1 MFPTGETENVL
12 EANNET
18 DQHLLSVWPGEMV
31 NSTDHSSQWWQKV
44 SSAHQQTGA
53 RFGSDGLSHC
63 CSSANPLHQP
73 WTHTQSF
80 IHINTAS
87 TPRRT
92 ALQYQ
97 SVSDINTLTSAKALL
112 PVRGGREGGR
122 GENEILEGRQRR
134 GWNADTPQPPRLY
147 MKTEIRRF
155 CHHRRVLQH
164 GWWRWF
170 FFSALRCLTGCDTH
184 LLPTPLSARQYTAT
198 TEP

>member
-31 NSTDHSSQWWQKV
+31 NSTDHSSQWGQKV

-97 SVSDINTLTSAKALL
+97 SVSDINTLTSVKALL
-112 PVRGGREGGR
+112 PVRGGRGR
-122 GENEILEGRQRR
+122 TRFWRADRDEAGMLIHRSHLGCTWRR
-134 GWNADTPQPPRLY
+134 RLDASVTIAESCSTADGDG
-147 MKTEIRRF
+147 
-155 CHHRRVLQH
+155 V
-164 GWWRWF
+164 F
-170 FFSALRCLTGCDTH
+170 FQL
-184 LLPTPLSARQYTAT
+184 
-198 TEP
+198 